1 MEFQM
6 TLFTWDEKYSVNN
19 EELDNHHKRLFVI
32 LTNLHNSCLAK
43 AHRVTLTSIVE
54 ELLSY
59 ASYHCEAEERH
70 MKRIGYKNIKEHV
83 SENRL
88 FTDIIYKQQ
97 YPRDIKDS
105 VVTME
110 TALSL
115 WKLLID
121 HILEEDMKY
130 AKSTIRRL

>member
-1 MEFQM
+1 MSQ
-6 TLFTWDEKYSVNN
+6 FTWDEKYSVNN

-32 LTNLHNSCLAK
+32 LNNLYNSCLAK
-43 AHRVTLTSIVE
+43 AHSVTLTSIVE

-70 MKRIGYKNIKEHV
+70 MKRIGYKYVTEHV

-97 YPRDIKDS
+97 YKRDIKES
-105 VVTME
+105 VVTVE
-110 TALSL
+110 TVLTL

-121 HILEEDMKY
+121 HILKEDMKY

>member
-1 MEFQM
+1 MEIQM
-6 TLFTWDEKYSVNN
+6 ALFTWDEKYSVNN

-32 LTNLHNSCLAK
+32 LNNLYNSCLAK
-43 AHRVTLTSIVE
+43 DHRVTLTSIVE

-70 MKRIGYKNIKEHV
+70 MKRIGYNKFKEHV
-83 SENRL
+83 SEHRL
-88 FTDIIYKQQ
+88 FTDIIYMQQ
-97 YPRDIKDS
+97 YQSDIKDS

-110 TALSL
+110 IVLSL

-121 HILEEDMKY
+121 HILNEDMKY
-130 AKSTIRRL
+130 AKSKIRRL

>member
-1 MEFQM
+1 M
-6 TLFTWDEKYSVNN
+6 TPFTWDEKYSVNN

-32 LTNLHNSCLAK
+32 LYNLHNSCLAK

-54 ELLSY
+54 ELLSH

-70 MKRIGYKNIKEHV
+70 MKRIGYKHIKEHV

-97 YPRDIKDS
+97 YQRDIKDS

-110 TALSL
+110 TVLSL
-115 WKLLID
+115 WELLTD
-121 HILEEDMKY
+121 HILKEDMKY